1 MLEIE
6 LKAFVDTEFFQDLEK
21 KILAQNFYFVQMLE
35 ESDHYFNAPDRNFA
49 ESDEALRI
57 REQRS
62 GLSEQTMLTY
72 KGAKVDPL
80 SNTRVE
86 IETKISNAADMQ
98 RILNSLGYKSV
109 LTVEKKRREFRGTA
123 EFSQVN
129 ICLDQLAGLGYF
141 IEIEYCAESDISQK
155 EGESI
160 RDRLLSLLDLLG
172 IPRANLTR
180 KSYLELLIERATS

>member
-129 ICLDQLAGLGYF
+129 ICLDQLAGLGSF

>member
-6 LKAFVDTEFFQDLEK
+6 LKAFVDTESFQDLEK

-109 LTVEKKRREFRGTA
+109 LSVEKKRREFRGTA

-129 ICLDQLAGLGYF
+129 ICLDQLAGLGSF

>member
-123 EFSQVN
+123 ESSLVN
-129 ICLDQLAGLGYF
+129 ISLDQLAGLGSF
-141 IEIEYCAESDISQK
+141 IEIVNCAESDISQK
-155 EGESI
+155 DGESC

>member
-6 LKAFVDTEFFQDLEK
+6 LKALIDAGTFQNLEE
-21 KILAQNFYFVQMLE
+21 KILAHNFYFSQLLE

-57 REQRS
+57 REQRTE
-62 GLSEQTMLTY
+62 LLVQTMLTY

-86 IETKISNAADMQ
+86 VETEISDAAGM
-98 RILNSLGYKSV
+98 REILKFLGYKSV
-109 LTVEKKRREFRGTA
+109 LTVKKKRREYRGTA
-123 EFSQVN
+123 EFSQIN
-129 ICLDQLAGLGYF
+129 ICLDELAGLGSF

-155 EGESI
+155 ERESI
-160 RDRLLSLLDLLG
+160 RNRLLSLLDLLG
-172 IPRANLTR
+172 ISRSGLTR